1 MVKLKDELLPALKK
15 NKTLNAKLQLAL
27 DKSWFQINRYFD
39 DNNIVLTSVTAL
51 NLIEQETGL
60 STNDLLDQ

>member
-1 MVKLKDELLPALKK
+1 MIKLKDELLPQLKR

-39 DNNIVLTSVTAL
+39 SNNIVLTSATAL
-51 NLIEQETGL
+51 LLIEEETGL
-60 STNDLLDQ
+60 TTNDLLEQ

>member
-1 MVKLKDELLPALKK
+1 MIKLKDELLPQLKK

-39 DNNIVLTSVTAL
+39 SNNIVLTSVTVL

-60 STNDLLDQ
+60 TTNELLEQ

>member
-1 MVKLKDELLPALKK
+1 MIRLKHELIPQLKK

-27 DKSWFQINRYFD
+27 NKSWFQINRYFD

-51 NLIEQETGL
+51 RLIEQETGL
-60 STNDLLDQ
+60 TTAEILSK